1 MIYSD
6 LNARSDKCRLSSPY
20 TSPQK
25 IGCSP
30 MTFIVSSVWGF
41 DFLVLFLF
49 LKQEYHMHQS
59 HPLPQRSFYECWYA
73 QWRLHQWPW
82 IQRRCIICCRQR
94 KNLLSKQC
102 SSCLLFFFSL
112 PSLFQTHLV
121 SSLFSC
127 FLFIAVMGTAVMW
140 VVLLERIKQP

>member
-102 SSCLLFFFSL
+102 SSCLLFFFFPPISF
-112 PSLFQTHLV
+112 PDPFGQQSFQLF
-121 SSLFSC
+121 
-127 FLFIAVMGTAVMW
+127 FIYCSHGYGCDVGSTAG
-140 VVLLERIKQP
+140 KN